1 MRKETETNSKW
12 WHHLS
17 DDRGALLILITIFLL
32 VLLGLLG
39 ISAMNRSTMSEQ
51 IAANEKLG
59 KIAFYAADAGV
70 QVGVSW
76 LLSVYDVSYH
86 LKNVAGTVT
95 VGGVTCSPSSPCV
108 QDPVGLT
115 LGKST
120 TTSLNSGGDYTYTVV
135 SLDPGS
141 LLPAGYTAKARKQE
155 TEGYSAKSSS
165 GYAGSTRMY
174 NYYYQVDGN
183 GNGPNALGT
192 SVINA
197 TASYMSEN

>member
-1 MRKETETNSKW
+1 MCRTEKRIDKLKERAN
-12 WHHLS
+12 

-32 VLLGLLG
+32 VLMSLLG

-59 KIAFYAADAGV
+59 KIAFYAADGGV
-70 QVGVSW
+70 QIGVSW

-86 LKNVAGTVT
+86 LNNVSTTTT
-95 VGGVTCSPSSPCV
+95 VGSITCSPSSPCV
-108 QDPVGLT
+108 QDPVGLS
-115 LGKST
+115 LGKSDA
-120 TTSLNSGGDYTYTVV
+120 TSMTSGGSYTYTVV
-135 SLDPGS
+135 SLDPGA
-141 LLPAGYTAKARKQE
+141 LLPSGYTAKPRKQE

-183 GNGPNALGT
+183 GSGPNALGA
-192 SVINA
+192 SLINA
-197 TASYMSEN
+197 TTSYMSEN